1 MSYPVRAF
9 VPAVLQCFRC
19 QKCGHVTSVCRVGQ
33 PRCTRCGGFHVVE
46 KCLKDEPGKCSN
58 CGGSHEARATE
69 CLVKVKQIQVGQGV
83 T

>member
-1 MSYPVRAF
+1 M
-9 VPAVLQCFRC
+9 PAVLQCFRC

-46 KCLKDEPGKCSN
+46 KYLEDEPRKYSN